1 MEAALNGK
9 TAIVT
14 GAGSEPGGSIA
25 TELAGAGAQVVVND
39 LNPDRAQK
47 IVDQIERAG
56 GRAVAIVA
64 DVANKFQ
71 CVHLIE
77 TARAT
82 YGQLDILV
90 NGAGIAPAASVLKMD
105 EWAWERCL
113 NVNLKGVFL
122 MSQLCGRVMADEN
135 GARGGVIVNL
145 SAGHSEGDVLID
157 RAAFWASQ
165 AGIVG
170 FGGAC
175 RREFAALSI
184 RVHTVVTVV
193 DTDSGAALVHRTP
206 VQKIAA
212 VVCGLCSPM
221 IAGRDEEIFVLD
233 G

>member
-14 GAGSEPGGSIA
+14 GAGNEPGASIA
-25 TELAGAGAQVVVND
+25 RALAGAGAQVVVND
-39 LNPDRAQK
+39 LNPDRAQR
-47 IVDQIERAG
+47 IVNEIERGG

-90 NGAGIAPAASVLKMD
+90 NGAGITPTASILKMD

-135 GARGGVIVNL
+135 GNRGGVIVNL
-145 SAGHSEGDVLID
+145 SAAHSADDVLID
-157 RAAFWASQ
+157 RSAYWASQ

-170 FGGAC
+170 FTGAC
-175 RREFAALSI
+175 RREFAPLGIRVRTLLATVALS
-184 RVHTVVTVV
+184 
-193 DTDSGAALVHRTP
+193 DDSALVYRMP
-206 VQKIAA
+206 AREIADA
-212 VVCGLCSPM
+212 VCRLCSPM
-221 IAGRDEEIFVLD
+221 SASRDEGIIVLD